1 MNRLLPKAISF
12 DIYGTIID
20 WEGGTVDWYK
30 KFFEKY
36 KITGVSAAEI
46 ESAWEKLQ
54 FEYIRNYR
62 PFRDVLMDTFKTTAW
77 YYGFPYSEEDV
88 ISFADEMAKMR
99 AFPDAKEGMEMI
111 RSLGIKVCALQRGQ
125 RHHY

>member
-77 YYGFPYSEEDV
+77 YALSPTWTTTSLLNL
-88 ISFADEMAKMR
+88 SAMR
-99 AFPDAKEGMEMI
+99 ESSWTLLSLLKTWDAT
-111 RSLGIKVCALQRGQ
+111 SLIIQGS
-125 RHHY
+125 